1 MRHTVADTPFTG
13 TRVEGWTMVAPA
25 SSSPLQALPHPRTRL
40 IGRQTELAAAH
51 ALLLDEAVP
60 LLTLTGPGGIGK
72 TRLALAIAHDLI
84 DHFADGAAFVDLAVI
99 ADGALVPGVVGRA
112 LGAAVET
119 GPAPEE

>member
-1 MRHTVADTPFTG
+1 MLPARVNHFMARCVTQAVNAAHYRQHTPFTG
-13 TRVEGWTMVAPA
+13 TRVEGWAMAPPA
-25 SSSPLQALPHPRTRL
+25 SSSPLQTVPHPRTRL

-84 DHFADGAAFVDLAVI
+84 DHF
-99 ADGALVPGVVGRA
+99 
-112 LGAAVET
+112 
-119 GPAPEE
+119 